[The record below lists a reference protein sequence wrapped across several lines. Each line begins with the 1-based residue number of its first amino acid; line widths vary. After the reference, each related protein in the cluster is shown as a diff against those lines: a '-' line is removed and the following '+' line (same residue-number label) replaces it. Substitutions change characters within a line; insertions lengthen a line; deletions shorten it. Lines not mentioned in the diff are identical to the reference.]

1 MIANTPILFSYLFI
15 GPVLDTFGRKWAC
28 VIAFLVI
35 GVAFILVP
43 ITRTIFPGYMIERTL
58 VALGTSI
65 PMNIPL
71 LPDYVDPSSM
81 GLAGGFNQ
89 LSITL
94 GFLMASSGMYYING
108 LVSDSDDKYIYF
120 VLGSAICFFGLTM
133 ICGIK
138 DVVGKDGV
146 KFEHLDSVAVDHFS
160 TLLT

>member
-81 GLAGGFNQ
+81 GLAGGFN
-89 LSITL
+89 
-94 GFLMASSGMYYING
+94 
-108 LVSDSDDKYIYF
+108 
-120 VLGSAICFFGLTM
+120 
-133 ICGIK
+133 
-138 DVVGKDGV
+138 
-146 KFEHLDSVAVDHFS
+146 
-160 TLLT
+160 